1 VASRVF
7 GQAVITERPRVRVV
21 RIIDRL
27 NIGGPAKHVV
37 WLTSRLDPRQFET
50 TLVTGTII
58 PGEGDMSYFARKA
71 GITPILMKELSRELG
86 LRDIVVMAKLIR
98 KLWTLKP
105 HIVHTHKSKAGAV
118 GRVAATIYKWLTPS
132 ALCLRPRQCQILHT
146 YHGHIFHSYYGPAK
160 TRLFLSIERV
170 LARITDRIITISR
183 QQQQEILEQF
193 KVGRRDQFQVIPL
206 GIDLDEAPRPDCHL
220 RRQLGAADDEVL
232 IGTVGRLCEVK
243 NHAML
248 IEAASRVSGKNG
260 RPPVPARFVVVG
272 DGHLRNRL
280 ESRVRELSIRDKVVF
295 TGFRADVLSLYS
307 EFDFVVLTSLN
318 EGTPLSLIE
327 AMSCGRAIA
336 ATEVGGVVD
345 LMGERRN
352 WQDGFCIW
360 DHGVT
365 VPSRDV
371 EAFARAL
378 VFLAQRPDLR
388 RQMGD
393 RARRFVRSR
402 LSMERLIRDV
412 ETLYRNLSGT
422 EAANSQAATA
432 AV

>member
-1 VASRVF
+1 VS
-7 GQAVITERPRVRVV
+7 TEPTRVRVV

-37 WLTSRLDPRQFET
+37 WLTSRLNPRQFET
-50 TLVTGTII
+50 ALVTGTVI
-58 PGEGDMSYFARKA
+58 PGEGDMSYFARAA
-71 GITPILMKELSRELG
+71 GITPVVMKEMSRELS
-86 LRDIVVMAKLIR
+86 LRDIVVMAKLVR

-105 HIVHTHKSKAGAV
+105 NIVHTHKSKAGAV
-118 GRVAATIYKWLTPS
+118 GRVAAIIYKWLTPS
-132 ALCLRPRQCQILHT
+132 ALCLRPRKCQILHT

-160 TRLFLSIERV
+160 TWLFLGIERA
-170 LARITDRIITISR
+170 LARITDRIITIS
-183 QQQQEILEQF
+183 QQQRREILEQF
-193 KVGRRDQFQVIPL
+193 KVGRPDQFQVIPL
-206 GIDLDEAPRPDCHL
+206 GIDLDETPRPGCHL
-220 RRQLGAADDEVL
+220 RGQLGAAEDEVL

-248 IEAASRVSGKNG
+248 LEVASRVLGTNG
-260 RPPVPARFVVVG
+260 SSPLPARFVVVG
-272 DGHLRNRL
+272 DGHLRNHL
-280 ESRVRELSIRDKVVF
+280 ESRVRDLSIRDKVVF
-295 TGFRADVLSLYS
+295 TGFRADALSLYS

-327 AMSCGRAIA
+327 AMGCGRAVA

-345 LMGERRN
+345 IMGERRN

-371 EAFARAL
+371 EAFTRAL
-378 VFLAQRPDLR
+378 VFLAQKPELR

-393 RARRFVRSR
+393 RARTFVRSR
-402 LSMERLIRDV
+402 LSVERLIRDV
-412 ETLYRNLSGT
+412 ETLYRKMLGT
-422 EAANSQAATA
+422 EVADPQAAA
-432 AV
+432 EAV

>member
-1 VASRVF
+1 VS
-7 GQAVITERPRVRVV
+7 TELTRVRVV

-37 WLTSRLDPRQFET
+37 WLTSRLNHRQFET
-50 TLVTGTII
+50 ALVTGTVI
-58 PGEGDMSYFARKA
+58 PGEGDMSYFARGA
-71 GITPILMKELSRELG
+71 GITPILMKEMSRELR
-86 LRDIVVMAKLIR
+86 LRDIVVMAKLVR

-105 HIVHTHKSKAGAV
+105 NIVHTHKSKAGAV
-118 GRVAATIYKWLTPS
+118 GRVAAIIYKWLTPS
-132 ALCLRPRQCQILHT
+132 ALCLRPRKCQILHT

-160 TRLFLSIERV
+160 TRLFLSIERA
-170 LARITDRIITISR
+170 LARITDQIITIS
-183 QQQQEILEQF
+183 QQQQREILEQF
-193 KVGRRDQFQVIPL
+193 KVGRSDQFQVIPL
-206 GIDLDEAPRPDCHL
+206 GIDLDETPRPDGHL
-220 RRQLGAADDEVL
+220 RGQLGATPDEVV

-248 IEAASRVSGKNG
+248 LEVASRVLATNDSA
-260 RPPVPARFVVVG
+260 PLPVRFVVVG

-307 EFDFVVLTSLN
+307 GFDFVVLTSLN

-327 AMSCGRAIA
+327 AMGCGRAVA

-345 LMGERRN
+345 IMGERRN
-352 WQDGFCIW
+352 FQDGFCIW

-378 VFLAQRPDLR
+378 VFLAQKPELR

-393 RARRFVRSR
+393 RARTFVRSR
-402 LSMERLIRDV
+402 LSVERLIRDI
-412 ETLYRNLSGT
+412 ETLYRNLLGT
-422 EAANSQAATA
+422 EIVDPQAAA
-432 AV
+432 EAV